1 VRVRRGFDGTVRSL
15 VKRVIPRTSHE
26 ANRFRIDRAVAPNHE
41 RDLSREACVRLP
53 KKLDELTDDVVGV
66 RGVRKLNPRRQ
77 DVRIVGATAEP
88 QDAAIAIPVLGLAG
102 TALVS
107 MLGIFALPSL
117 ITGYG
122 LLYYKPWSRIVG
134 IVLSAVSLIN
144 IPLGTVVGAYGL
156 WVLLNK
162 ETERLFST
170 TPTSTV
176 TPA

>member
-1 VRVRRGFDGTVRSL
+1 MQTH
-15 VKRVIPRTSHE
+15 VKVLGVVYL
-26 ANRFRIDRAVAPNHE
+26 AVG
-41 RDLSREACVRLP
+41 ACMLLGAVFLA
-53 KKLDELTDDVVGV
+53 LTMGSVAG
-66 RGVRKLNPRRQ
+66 
-77 DVRIVGATAEP
+77 IVGATAEP
-88 QDAAIAIPVLGLAG
+88 EDAAIAIPVLGLAG
-102 TALVS
+102 TALAA
-107 MLGIFALPSL
+107 MLGVFALPSL

>member
-1 VRVRRGFDGTVRSL
+1 MQTH
-15 VKRVIPRTSHE
+15 VKVLGVVYL
-26 ANRFRIDRAVAPNHE
+26 AVG
-41 RDLSREACVRLP
+41 ACMLLAAVFLA
-53 KKLDELTDDVVGV
+53 LTMGSVAG
-66 RGVRKLNPRRQ
+66 
-77 DVRIVGATAEP
+77 IVGATAEP

-107 MLGIFALPSL
+107 MLGLFALPSL